1 MVFIPSLKERITIQ
15 FQNFISIA
23 NYVFST
29 INKKNLLQEL
39 INSYK
44 AGRIRPPE
52 ADGFLKFLT
61 ETTIAI
67 IVDVFA
73 ELSTS

>member
-1 MVFIPSLKERITIQ
+1 MYTYFYWREITKNNMVFIPSLKERITIQ

-44 AGRIRPPE
+44 AGRITPPRQM
-52 ADGFLKFLT
+52 A
-61 ETTIAI
+61 
-67 IVDVFA
+67 
-73 ELSTS
+73 S